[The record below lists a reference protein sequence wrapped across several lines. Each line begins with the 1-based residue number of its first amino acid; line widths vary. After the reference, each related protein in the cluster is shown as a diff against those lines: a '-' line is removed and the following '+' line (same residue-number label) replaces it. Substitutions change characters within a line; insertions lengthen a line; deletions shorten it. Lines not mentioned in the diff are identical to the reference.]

1 MRAHLQE
8 WLAWLRYQA
17 LSRAAGF
24 SRSVATRAAQRL
36 DLAQPYR
43 VEIGHPDRITLLLA
57 GAGGTGGYVA
67 PILAQLAYW
76 GRSHGQDIRLY
87 FIDPDRVETKN
98 LVRQNFCPAEV
109 GRAKAV
115 TLAWRY
121 SAAFG
126 LNIIPVVDRFSA
138 HLLAQYKPAY
148 SPQGRLTI
156 VIGAVDNVQARR
168 DIAAAVTAALP
179 RTGSRDRLWWID
191 AGNELLHGQVL
202 AGNSLEPAPQLSPLG
217 YCIGVPLPHLQEPGL
232 LQDRPRPA
240 RDLSCAELSLLGE
253 QSAVIN
259 RAMANWIG
267 VYLYRL
273 LQSRD
278 LDLQRTYVNLRTGAV
293 RSVAITAGVTVRPPL
308 RRPAPP
314 MEPNETDET
323 GADGC
328 PDCGGPLVEGQDE
341 LDGALVGVR
350 FCTACDWR
358 VYLCPECGAP
368 LDYIRADHAMVC
380 SRCDWTH
387 VPAADD

>member
-8 WLAWLRYQA
+8 WLAWLRQQA
-17 LSRAAGF
+17 LSRAAGL
-24 SRSVATRAAQRL
+24 SRAVSRRAARQL
-36 DLAQPYR
+36 ELTQPYR
-43 VEIGHPDRITLLLA
+43 VEIGRPDRITLLLV

-67 PILAQLAYW
+67 PILAQLAHW
-76 GRSHGQDIRLY
+76 GQSRGQDIRLC

-138 HLLAQYKPAY
+138 PLLARYKPAY

-156 VIGAVDNVQARR
+156 VIGAVDNVRARR
-168 DIAAAVTAALP
+168 DIAAAVTAAMP
-179 RTGSRDRLWWID
+179 RPGSRDRLWWID

-217 YCIGVPLPHLQEPGL
+217 YCTGLPLPHLQEPGL

-240 RDLSCAELSLLGE
+240 RDMSCAELSLLGE

-267 VYLYRL
+267 VCAR
-273 LQSRD
+273 
-278 LDLQRTYVNLRTGAV
+278 GH
-293 RSVAITAGVTVRPPL
+293 
-308 RRPAPP
+308 
-314 MEPNETDET
+314 
-323 GADGC
+323 
-328 PDCGGPLVEGQDE
+328 
-341 LDGALVGVR
+341 
-350 FCTACDWR
+350 DW
-358 VYLCPECGAP
+358 
-368 LDYIRADHAMVC
+368 
-380 SRCDWTH
+380 
-387 VPAADD
+387 